1 MSVNLRQYP
10 PSGALFPKTGGKIDY
25 SGQIDISEE
34 VFEDL
39 VAQYKKNK
47 KDMEEN
53 NLSLEQVPY
62 LKASL
67 VGWRKM
73 GKKGAFLSIVTNK
86 YVEYNPRS
94 KSEEKKVE
102 EKTDVKPDEIPDDLS
117 DIM

>member
-1 MSVNLRQYP
+1 MSDNLREYK
-10 PSGALFPKTGGKIDY
+10 PSGALFPKTGGNIDY

-47 KDMEEN
+47 EAMKKD

-62 LKASL
+62 LKVSL

-73 GKKGAFLSIVTNK
+73 GRKGAFLSIVCNK
-86 YVEYNPRS
+86 FQEYNPRS
-94 KSEEKKVE
+94 KSEETKVE

>member
-1 MSVNLRQYP
+1 MSDNLRQYP

-47 KDMEEN
+47 KAMEEN

-73 GKKGAFLSIVTNK
+73 GKKGAFSIVTNK

-94 KSEEKKVE
+94 KSEETKVE